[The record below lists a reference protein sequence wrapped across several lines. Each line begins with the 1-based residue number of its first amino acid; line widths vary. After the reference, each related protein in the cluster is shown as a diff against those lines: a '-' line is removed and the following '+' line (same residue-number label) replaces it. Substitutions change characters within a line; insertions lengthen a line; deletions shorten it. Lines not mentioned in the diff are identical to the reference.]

1 MSQASAPRRDRP
13 LPEQQQRLL
22 RRAERLAWWTIG
34 LLGGVAVLM
43 YLAMG
48 SSQAMKTAWVED
60 VLSLVAPASFLVAA
74 RFSRKPADEEY
85 LNGRNRAFDINFLVA
100 AVALTGVG
108 LFLVYESLAAL
119 VSREHPT
126 IGAFVFGGHV
136 VWMGW
141 VMIAVLV
148 VSVIP
153 PVVLG
158 RMKLKLAEELHLK
171 PLQTDADTNK
181 ADWMTG
187 LTGVAGIVG
196 IGFGLWWADAAAALL
211 ISASVLKDG
220 LGNLK
225 HAVRDLHDARPETT
239 DRKQGDPL
247 VGRVHTAVSAL
258 EWVDRCDVRLHEEGP
273 RLCGLVIVSPRDGR
287 ALATGLAEAQRVARE
302 VHWRM
307 DEVVATFEGATE
319 DPDSSSR

>member
-1 MSQASAPRRDRP
+1 MPAA
-13 LPEQQQRLL
+13 QQRLL
-22 RRAERLAWWTIG
+22 RRAERLEWWTIG
-34 LLGGVAVLM
+34 LLTGVVVLM

-48 SSQAMKTAWVED
+48 GSQAMKTAWIED
-60 VLSLVAPASFLVAA
+60 MLSLVPPISFLVAA
-74 RFSRKPADEEY
+74 RFSRKPPDEEY
-85 LNGRNRAFDINFLVA
+85 LDGRNRAFDVNFLVS

-108 LFLVYESLAAL
+108 LFLIYDSLSAL
-119 VSREHPT
+119 IGREHPT
-126 IGAFVFGGHV
+126 IGAFEFRGQVI
-136 VWMGW
+136 WMGW

-158 RMKLKLAEELHLK
+158 RMKHKLASELHLK
-171 PLQTDADTNK
+171 PLQTDADMNK

-187 LTGVAGIVG
+187 LTGIAGIVG

-225 HAVRDLHDARPETT
+225 SAIRDLHDARPETT

-258 EWVDRCDVRLHEEGP
+258 DWVEGCEVRLHEEGP
-273 RLCGLVIVSPRDGR
+273 RLCGLVIVSPRNGR
-287 ALATGLAEAQRVARE
+287 ALATRLAEAQRVARE

-307 DEVVATFEGATE
+307 DEVVATFAVALDAT
-319 DPDSSSR
+319 DDRSRD

>member
-158 RMKLKLAEELHLK
+158 RMKLKLAEELLS
-171 PLQTDADTNK
+171 
-181 ADWMTG
+181 
-187 LTGVAGIVG
+187 
-196 IGFGLWWADAAAALL
+196 L
-211 ISASVLKDG
+211 I
-220 LGNLK
+220 
-225 HAVRDLHDARPETT
+225 H
-239 DRKQGDPL
+239 
-247 VGRVHTAVSAL
+247 
-258 EWVDRCDVRLHEEGP
+258 
-273 RLCGLVIVSPRDGR
+273 I
-287 ALATGLAEAQRVARE
+287 
-302 VHWRM
+302 
-307 DEVVATFEGATE
+307 
-319 DPDSSSR
+319 

>member
-1 MSQASAPRRDRP
+1 
-13 LPEQQQRLL
+13 
-22 RRAERLAWWTIG
+22 IG
-34 LLGGVAVLM
+34 LLTGVVVLM

-48 SSQAMKTAWVED
+48 GSQAMKTALVED
-60 VLSLVAPASFLVAA
+60 MLSLVPPITFLVAA
-74 RFSRKPADEEY
+74 RFSRKPPDEEY
-85 LNGRNRAFDINFLVA
+85 LDGRNRAFDVNFLVS

-108 LFLVYESLAAL
+108 LFLIYDSLSAL
-119 VSREHPT
+119 IGREHPT
-126 IGAFVFGGHV
+126 IGAFEFRGQVI
-136 VWMGW
+136 WMGW
-141 VMIAVLV
+141 VMIAALV

-158 RMKLKLAEELHLK
+158 RMKHRLASELHLK
-171 PLQTDADTNK
+171 PLQTDADMNK

-225 HAVRDLHDARPETT
+225 SAIRDLHDARPETT

-258 EWVDRCDVRLHEEGP
+258 DWVEDCSVRLHEEGP

-287 ALATGLAEAQRVARE
+287 ALATRLAEAQRVARE

-307 DEVVATFEGATE
+307 DEVVATFAVALDAT
-319 DPDSSSR
+319 DDRSRD